1 MLRRPDFRRW
11 GMVITSKREEAELL
25 LEVRR
30 KKFTTRF
37 TLRLLNPRTNY
48 SGLLMR
54 AWHYPLTGAL

>member
-1 MLRRPDFRRW
+1 
-11 GMVITSKREEAELL
+11 MVITSKREEAELL